1 MSQSTRVQITKTPS
15 TLHQDRQALFSKVT
29 KTKTKTNTKTKTP
42 VLPLTRI
49 TLSDVSAESHKIA

>member
-1 MSQSTRVQITKTPS
+1 MSQSTSVQITKTPS
-15 TLHQDRQALFSKVT
+15 TLNQHRQALFSKV
-29 KTKTKTNTKTKTP
+29 TKTKTP